1 MAKKSVRNRNEK
13 RIGLVEKYRAE
24 REEYRRCAKL
34 ISNVHLSDKERS
46 DAMEKLQQMP
56 RDSSPSRRR
65 HRCKL
70 CGRPRAYN
78 RLTGLCRLHMRI
90 ATINGMVPG
99 MRKASW

>member
-1 MAKKSVRNRNEK
+1 MAKKSVRNRNENRVKLVNRLREK
-13 RIGLVEKYRAE
+13 RDDLREKV
-24 REEYRRCAKL
+24 
-34 ISNVHLSDKERS
+34 SNINLGDKER
-46 DAMEKLQQMP
+46 MEAVQKLQKLP

-65 HRCKL
+65 NRCKL

-90 ATINGMVPG
+90 ATVGGMVPG